1 MISIIRYILIKDL
14 GKEKAKEYIK
24 KLEGGIEMG
33 VFVNELRKNRV
44 KELRKIR
51 KVGTKEGR
59 IETAEN
65 MLKEKFDINVIER
78 LTGLKRNQVM

>member
-1 MISIIRYILIKDL
+1 
-14 GKEKAKEYIK
+14 
-24 KLEGGIEMG
+24 MG
-33 VFVNELRKNRV
+33 AFVNELRKNRE

-51 KVGTKEGR
+51 KEGRKEGR

-78 LTGLKRNQVM
+78 LTGLKRNQFM

>member
-1 MISIIRYILIKDL
+1 
-14 GKEKAKEYIK
+14 
-24 KLEGGIEMG
+24 MG
-33 VFVNELRKNRV
+33 AFVNELRKNRE

-51 KVGTKEGR
+51 KEGRKEGR

-78 LTGLKRNQVM
+78 ITGLKRNQFM